1 MLKVTN
7 LTKYYDGITA
17 LNDVSLNVEKGD
29 IYGFLGPNGAG
40 KTTAI
45 RIMMGIIK
53 QDSGKIELN
62 NNEINE
68 KNRMALGY
76 LPEDRGLYQKQSLE
90 DVLLY
95 FGRLRGLNILDVK
108 IKVNQWLDRFNL
120 INRKNRKIEELSKG
134 NQQKVQF
141 IIALINDPTI
151 LILDEPFT
159 GLDPINQLLMK
170 DIIREMQSEGKT
182 ILFSTHQ
189 MGQVERICNRI
200 CLLNEGGVVLEGAL
214 NDIKSSYRSNAVE
227 LTYMGDLN
235 KNELNSFFSKF
246 KIDKNNLI
254 GTLKTE
260 PDLFLKWALNRVLI
274 TSFQIAVPDLE
285 QIFIEEIK
293 PNN

>member
-17 LNDVSLNVEKGD
+17 LNDVSLNVGKGD

-62 NNEINE
+62 DNEINE
-68 KNRMALGY
+68 KSRMTLGY

-95 FGRLRGLNILDVK
+95 FGRLRGLNILDAK

-120 INRKNRKIEELSKG
+120 INRKSRKIEELSKG

-200 CLLNEGGVVLEGAL
+200 CLLNKGGVVLEGAL
-214 NDIKSSYRSNAVE
+214 NDIKSSYRSNAVK

-235 KNELNSFFSKF
+235 KNELNSFFLSLKLI
-246 KIDKNNLI
+246 KIL
-254 GTLKTE
+254 
-260 PDLFLKWALNRVLI
+260 
-274 TSFQIAVPDLE
+274 
-285 QIFIEEIK
+285 
-293 PNN
+293 

>member
-17 LNDVSLNVEKGD
+17 LNDVSLNVGKGD

-62 NNEINE
+62 DNEINE
-68 KNRMALGY
+68 KSRMTLGY

-95 FGRLRGLNILDVK
+95 FGRLRGLNILDAK

-120 INRKNRKIEELSKG
+120 INRKSRKIEELSKG

-151 LILDEPFT
+151 LILTF
-159 GLDPINQLLMK
+159 
-170 DIIREMQSEGKT
+170 
-182 ILFSTHQ
+182 
-189 MGQVERICNRI
+189 
-200 CLLNEGGVVLEGAL
+200 
-214 NDIKSSYRSNAVE
+214 
-227 LTYMGDLN
+227 
-235 KNELNSFFSKF
+235 
-246 KIDKNNLI
+246 
-254 GTLKTE
+254 
-260 PDLFLKWALNRVLI
+260 
-274 TSFQIAVPDLE
+274 
-285 QIFIEEIK
+285 
-293 PNN
+293 